1 MQPSAQAGRRNGFG
15 NHAASAWFPI
25 LTVSRT
31 RGQNTL
37 MKRLIAFDLDGTL
50 AESKQAIDPD
60 MASLLGRL
68 TNAYDVAVMSGGDW
82 PQFEAQLVGQLPTGT
97 DLARL
102 FLLPT
107 SGTKLYR
114 HAGKWQPIY
123 ADALTA
129 DERATVIRSLDTVI
143 EKLDLD
149 SAQSWGPRIED
160 RGTQVTFSA
169 LGQQAPVDAK
179 HAWDPDMSRRKQI
192 QALLTPL
199 LPGFEVRTGGSTSI
213 DITREGVDKGTG
225 ITRLSQ
231 EIGVPLSTML
241 FMGDA
246 LYPGGNDY
254 AVTEVGVD
262 AILVSDIE
270 DTRKIIQTILL
281 MTQ

>member
-1 MQPSAQAGRRNGFG
+1 
-15 NHAASAWFPI
+15 
-25 LTVSRT
+25 
-31 RGQNTL
+31 

-50 AESKQAIDPD
+50 AESKQALDPD
-60 MASLLGRL
+60 MAALLGRL
-68 TNAYDVAVMSGGDW
+68 TNAFDVAVMSGGDW
-82 PQFEAQLVGQLPTGT
+82 PQFEAQLIGQLPAEA

-102 FLLPT
+102 YLLPT

-114 HAGKWQPIY
+114 HAGTWQPIY
-123 ADALTA
+123 ADALTI
-129 DERATVIRSLDTVI
+129 DERAAVIHALDRVI
-143 EKLDLD
+143 ADLDLD

-160 RGTQVTFSA
+160 RGTQITFSA

-179 HAWDPDMSRRKQI
+179 HAWDPDMSRRRQI
-192 QALLTPL
+192 QASLTPM

-225 ITRLSQ
+225 ITRLSH
-231 EIGVPLSTML
+231 EIGMPLSAML

-262 AILVSDIE
+262 SILVRDIE
-270 DTRKIIQTILL
+270 DTRRIIQTILL
-281 MTQ
+281 LTR

>member
-1 MQPSAQAGRRNGFG
+1 
-15 NHAASAWFPI
+15 
-25 LTVSRT
+25 
-31 RGQNTL
+31 

-50 AESKQAIDPD
+50 AESKQAIDPE

-68 TNAYDVAVMSGGDW
+68 TNAFDVAVMSGGDW
-82 PQFEAQLVGQLPTGT
+82 PQFESQLVGNLPAGA

-107 SGTKLYR
+107 SGTKLFR
-114 HAGKWQPIY
+114 HAGEWRPIY
-123 ADALTA
+123 ADALTT
-129 DERATVIRSLDTVI
+129 DERAAVIRALDQVI
-143 EKLDLD
+143 AALDLD

-160 RGTQVTFSA
+160 RGTQITFSA

-192 QALLTPL
+192 QALLAPR

-225 ITRLSQ
+225 ITRLSH
-231 EIGVPLSTML
+231 EIGVPLSAML

-246 LYPGGNDY
+246 LYPGGNDH
-254 AVTEVGVD
+254 AVIEAGVD
-262 AILVSDIE
+262 AIPVRDIE
-270 DTRKIIQTILL
+270 DTRKIIQTILF
-281 MTQ
+281 MAQ

>member
-60 MASLLGRL
+60 MASQRGRL

>member
-1 MQPSAQAGRRNGFG
+1 
-15 NHAASAWFPI
+15 
-25 LTVSRT
+25 
-31 RGQNTL
+31 

-50 AESKQAIDPD
+50 AKSKQAVDPE
-60 MASLLGRL
+60 MAALLCRL
-68 TNAYDVAVMSGGDW
+68 TNVFDVAVMSGGDW
-82 PQFEAQLVGQLPTGT
+82 PQFNSQLVGQLPAGT

-102 FLLPT
+102 HLLPT

-114 HAGKWQPIY
+114 HVGTWQPVY

-129 DERATVIRSLDTVI
+129 EERAGVIAVLDQVI
-143 EKLDLD
+143 TQLDLD
-149 SAQSWGPRIED
+149 SGQSWGPRIED
-160 RGTQVTFSA
+160 RGTQITFSA
-169 LGQQAPVDAK
+169 LGQQAPIDAK
-179 HAWDPDMSRRKQI
+179 HAWDPDMSRRKQLK
-192 QALLTPL
+192 ALLTPM

-231 EIGVPLSTML
+231 ETGVPLSAIL

-262 AILVSDIE
+262 AILVRDIE
-270 DTRKIIQTILL
+270 DTRKIIQTILFL
-281 MTQ
+281 AP

>member
-1 MQPSAQAGRRNGFG
+1 
-15 NHAASAWFPI
+15 
-25 LTVSRT
+25 
-31 RGQNTL
+31 

-50 AESKQAIDPD
+50 AQSKQAIDPD
-60 MASLLGRL
+60 MAALLGRL
-68 TNAYDVAVMSGGDW
+68 TNAFDVAVMSGGDW

-107 SGTKLYR
+107 SGTKLFR
-114 HAGKWQPIY
+114 HAGTWQPIY

-129 DERATVIRSLDTVI
+129 DERATVIRSLDTVFQ
-143 EKLDLD
+143 KLDLD
-149 SAQSWGPRIED
+149 NAQSWGPRIED

-192 QALLTPL
+192 QALLAPL

-231 EIGVPLSTML
+231 EIGVPLSAML

-262 AILVSDIE
+262 AILVRDIE

>member
-1 MQPSAQAGRRNGFG
+1 
-15 NHAASAWFPI
+15 
-25 LTVSRT
+25 
-31 RGQNTL
+31 

-50 AESKQAIDPD
+50 AQSKQAIDPE

-68 TNAYDVAVMSGGDW
+68 TNAFDVAVMSGGDW
-82 PQFEAQLVGQLPTGT
+82 PQFEAQLVGKLPAEA

-114 HAGKWQPIY
+114 HAGGWQPIY

-129 DERATVIRSLDTVI
+129 DERAAVIRSLDQVI
-143 EKLDLD
+143 ATLDLD
-149 SAQSWGPRIED
+149 SAQSWGPRNED
-160 RGTQVTFSA
+160 RGTQITYSA
-169 LGQQAPVDAK
+169 QGQQAPVDAK
-179 HAWDPDMSRRKQI
+179 HAWDPDMSRRKQLKN
-192 QALLTPL
+192 LLTPM

-225 ITRLSQ
+225 ITRLSH
-231 EIGVPLSTML
+231 EIGVPLSDML

-254 AVTEVGVD
+254 AVSEVGVD
-262 AILVSDIE
+262 AILVRDIE
-270 DTRKIIQTILL
+270 DTRKIIQTILF
-281 MTQ
+281 MAR

>member
-1 MQPSAQAGRRNGFG
+1 MQPSAQTGRRNGFG

-25 LTVSRT
+25 LTASRT

>member
-262 AILVSDIE
+262 AILVRDIE

>member
-1 MQPSAQAGRRNGFG
+1 MLPSAQAGRRNSFG
-15 NHAASAWFPI
+15 NHAASAQFPI
-25 LTVSRT
+25 LTVSSR
-31 RGQNTL
+31 QDQKTL

-50 AESKQAIDPD
+50 AQSKQAIDPD
-60 MASLLGRL
+60 MAALLGRL
-68 TNAYDVAVMSGGDW
+68 TNAFDVAVMSGGDW

-107 SGTKLYR
+107 SGTKLFR
-114 HAGKWQPIY
+114 HAGTWQPIY

-143 EKLDLD
+143 QKLDLD
-149 SAQSWGPRIED
+149 NAQSWGPRIED

-192 QALLTPL
+192 QALLAPL

-231 EIGVPLSTML
+231 EIGVPLSAML

-262 AILVSDIE
+262 AILVRDIE